1 MLLSYFQ
8 CALENV
14 YRTRW
19 RGPVKNMLYAFV
31 ATWTISST
39 IYQNEMKALLG
50 RTTDR
55 PKISWYNSFFFI
67 FNSSRTNKETQNKT
81 KQYRGKIG
89 NIIENNDGEYKI
101 HHSKWSGLPV
111 IYLLSAMIS
120 PLAIRHMMAALSNV
134 HNMNPPRILYQMVW
148 WNFHFHNKIRDSAF
162 EMRGKLISNYINRN
176 LIQWIFFL
184 LLFHFVFLRSCS
196 ILIQSSTW

>member
-1 MLLSYFQ
+1 MVSLPFVYSNTSVAH
-8 CALENV
+8 ALV
-14 YRTRW
+14 IF
-19 RGPVKNMLYAFV
+19 PVCTGECIQSEMERANEKYALRFCCYLNNIEHHISKWNESF
-31 ATWTISST
+31 TWP
-39 IYQNEMKALLG
+39 N
-50 RTTDR
+50 DR
-55 PKISWYNSFFFI
+55 PKISWYNSLFF

-81 KQYRGKIG
+81 KQYKGKIG

-101 HHSKWSGLPV
+101 LYSKWSGLPV
-111 IYLLSAMIS
+111 IYLLSVMIS

-176 LIQWIFFL
+176 LI
-184 LLFHFVFLRSCS
+184 
-196 ILIQSSTW
+196 

>member
-14 YRTRW
+14 YRARW
-19 RGPVKNMLYAFV
+19 RGPMKNMLYAFV

-50 RTTDR
+50 RTTDQ
-55 PKISWYNSFFFI
+55 KSLDIIHFF

-81 KQYRGKIG
+81 KQYKGKIG

-101 HHSKWSGLPV
+101 LYSKWSGLPV
-111 IYLLSAMIS
+111 IYLLSVMIS

-176 LIQWIFFL
+176 LI
-184 LLFHFVFLRSCS
+184 
-196 ILIQSSTW
+196 